1 MIKLERVSKKFLL
14 ETGQVNA
21 LSHIDLE
28 IKTGQFVVIRGPSG
42 CGKTTLLMTIAGIL
56 SPDGGL
62 VKIDGN
68 NVYQSGIVKRNKI
81 RAQYFG
87 FVFQMFHLVPYLNVV
102 DNVVLA
108 GSAAGNKADRTRAR
122 NILETLGLSQRFSH
136 TPSQLSSGEKQRVA
150 LARALF
156 NNPPILLA
164 DEPTGNLD
172 TENAT
177 VVHDHLSKYHRLGRT
192 IVLVTHDSSA
202 DLQADREI
210 RMERGQFL

>member
-1 MIKLERVSKKFLL
+1 MIKFEGVNKTFPSRDGIVS
-14 ETGQVNA
+14 A

-28 IKTGQFVVIRGPSG
+28 IEKGQFVVFRGPSG
-42 CGKTTLLMTIAGIL
+42 CGKTTLLMTMAGIL
-56 SPDGGL
+56 GPTSGS
-62 VKIDGN
+62 VKVDGN
-68 NVYQSGIVKRNKI
+68 DLYASGSIKRNKI

-102 DNVVLA
+102 ENVILA
-108 GSAAGNKADRTRAR
+108 GPAAGQKTDKAKAKEL
-122 NILETLGLSQRFSH
+122 LETLGLSERIRH

-156 NNPPILLA
+156 NNPPILIA

-172 TENAT
+172 TDNAAI
-177 VVHDHLSKYHRLGRT
+177 VHSHLSQYHQQGGT
-192 IVLVTHDSSA
+192 VVLVTHDSSV

-210 RMERGQFL
+210 IMEKGQLV